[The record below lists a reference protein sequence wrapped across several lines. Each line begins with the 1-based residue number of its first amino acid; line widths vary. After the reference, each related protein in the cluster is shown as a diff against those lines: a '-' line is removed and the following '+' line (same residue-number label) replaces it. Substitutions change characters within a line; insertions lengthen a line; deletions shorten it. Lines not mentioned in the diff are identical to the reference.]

1 MENAEI
7 STKKR
12 EVYSKIVIIQ
22 SICVMIILISVFIT
36 KFIFKDTFLS
46 VKEWYKEN
54 VCVDTDIN
62 QVLESAGDLGD
73 INEV

>member
-46 VKEWYKEN
+46 VKELYKEN

>member
-1 MENAEI
+1 
-7 STKKR
+7 
-12 EVYSKIVIIQ
+12 
-22 SICVMIILISVFIT
+22 MIILISVFIT

-46 VKEWYKEN
+46 VKELYKEN
-54 VCVDTDIN
+54 VSVDTDIN